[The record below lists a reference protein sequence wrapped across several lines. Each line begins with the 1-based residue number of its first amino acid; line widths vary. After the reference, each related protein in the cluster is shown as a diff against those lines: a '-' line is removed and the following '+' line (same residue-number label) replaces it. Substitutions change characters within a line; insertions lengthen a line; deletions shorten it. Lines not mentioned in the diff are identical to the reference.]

1 MAGSVREIDPD
12 RCAVRECNVRITLP
26 NPMLF
31 CSGPCFQSMEAERRR
46 MNDRIQKEAA
56 R

>member
-1 MAGSVREIDPD
+1 MVEIDPD
-12 RCAVRECNVRITLP
+12 RCAVPECAVRITLP

-31 CSGPCFQSMEAERRR
+31 CSGPCYQSMEAQRQR
-46 MNDRIQKEAA
+46 MNDRIEKENA